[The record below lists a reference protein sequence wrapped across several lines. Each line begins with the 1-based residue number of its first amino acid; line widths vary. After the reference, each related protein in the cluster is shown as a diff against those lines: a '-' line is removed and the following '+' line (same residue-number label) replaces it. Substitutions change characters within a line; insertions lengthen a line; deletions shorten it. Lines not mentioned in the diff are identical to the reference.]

1 MKSYFDKCMNI
12 EQLEQEHKRL
22 VIQLHPD
29 RNPDNPDA
37 TAEFQEM
44 QQQYEERKAELNGDY
59 TKARKGRERREREAR
74 ERDRRERERKE
85 QERREQ
91 ERRKVEMAVE
101 QARLNRSKSHMELKA
116 GDYIYARGVEYTRS
130 MFDWSYLTADNLLR
144 VAIAKGVK
152 QECVVMIEVV
162 INVSDRKFW
171 EMQMS
176 GEIPDGFIYGGWEVL
191 QKPDPA
197 NGIRKGQRVAK
208 VVMFRSEHYCC
219 FGNPMGDSTISDYY
233 VPCSYETMY
242 SDRLHRIKADL
253 EREAMEKARIE
264 AEKKAKLL
272 AEQQPLID
280 EWAPKLIALSK
291 GLVGRERL
299 TVTISNFKTMLK
311 GMFPGAKFTVKAD
324 RYNDIH
330 VKWEDGPTPDEV
342 RKVMDLFDAWKA
354 KDSGEPTPWM
364 ERFGALCFSIGNVE
378 RKMSAI
384 NKAKILQQLGQVTD
398 VFTKTDFHDEVTVDD
413 FSWMMLHAL
422 VGIAVSDP
430 DARLCLCTMHADGRR
445 TVTPAQAVSFIF
457 RHTSYTTKK
466 AAKKKAA

>member
-74 ERDRRERERKE
+74 ERAERERK
-85 QERREQ
+85 EQ

-116 GDYIYARGVEYTRS
+116 GDYIYARGVEFTRS
-130 MFDWSYLTADNLLR
+130 VFDWSDLTADDLLR

-152 QECVVMIEVV
+152 QECVVMVEHVFECKDFDLS
-162 INVSDRKFW
+162 NASLSKLMNCA
-171 EMQMS
+171 ET
-176 GEIPDGFIYGGWEVL
+176 GCIYGGWEVL

-197 NGIRKGQRVAK
+197 NGIRKGQRVAR

-219 FGNPMGDSTISDYY
+219 FGNPMGDSIISDYY
-233 VPCSYETMY
+233 VPCNYETMY
-242 SDRLHRIKADL
+242 SDRLHRIKADM

-280 EWAPKLIALSK
+280 EWSPKLIAMSAGLSQS
-291 GLVGRERL
+291 ERQ
-299 TVTISNFKTMLK
+299 TVAIDNMKKVLK
-311 GMFPGAKFTVKAD
+311 AKFPGVTFRIKTN
-324 RYNDIH
+324 RYGETSVAWD
-330 VKWEDGPTPDEV
+330 DGPMVEDVLMTT
-342 RKVMDLFDAWKA
+342 DLFNTWLQPR
-354 KDSGEPTPWM
+354 ELTPWQ
-364 ERFGALCFSIGNVE
+364 ERFGTVCINAGDYD
-378 RKMSAI
+378 RKMSTLT
-384 NKAKILQQLGQVTD
+384 KASILQQLGQVTD
-398 VFTKTDFHDEVTVDD
+398 VFTKTDFHDEVTMDD

-430 DARLCLCTMHADGRR
+430 DAMLCLCTMHADGRR

>member
-37 TAEFQEM
+37 TEEFQEM

-74 ERDRRERERKE
+74 ERAERERKE
-85 QERREQ
+85 R

-116 GDYIYARGVEYTRS
+116 GDYIYARGVEFTRS
-130 MFDWSYLTADNLLR
+130 MFDWSHLTADDLLR
-144 VAIAKGVK
+144 VALAKGVK
-152 QECVVMIEVV
+152 DECVVMIEVI

-176 GEIPDGFIYGGWEVL
+176 GEIPSGCIYGGWEVL

-197 NGIRKGQRVAK
+197 AGIRKGQRVAK

-233 VPCSYETMY
+233 VPCNYETMY
-242 SDRLHRIKADL
+242 SDRLHRIKADM

-280 EWAPKLIALSK
+280 EWSPKLIAMSAGLSQS
-291 GLVGRERL
+291 ERQ
-299 TVTISNFKTMLK
+299 TVAVDNMKKVLK
-311 GMFPGAKFTVKAD
+311 AKFPGVTFRIKTN
-324 RYNDIH
+324 RYGETS
-330 VKWEDGPTPDEV
+330 VAWEDGPMVEDVLTAT
-342 RKVMDLFDAWKA
+342 DLFNTWLQPR
-354 KDSGEPTPWM
+354 ELTPWQ
-364 ERFGALCFSIGNVE
+364 ERFGTVCINAGDYD
-378 RKMSAI
+378 RKMSTLT
-384 NKAKILQQLGQVTD
+384 KASILQQLGQVTD

-430 DARLCLCTMHADGRR
+430 DARLCMSTMHADGRR